1 MLKIVSA
8 TSLALALAASAALAQ
23 NSDSKAPP
31 AKSEQTRTEKNA
43 SAMGL
48 WQSSKLIG
56 VNVYNGSNEKIG
68 DIKEIMLDKQGK
80 ADIVVISVGGFLG
93 MGEHDVAIPFKDIRF
108 TDQPRNSSAKT
119 TDRVATNTNGQT
131 ARTDAGVARNDK
143 DDYRG
148 YPDHAVVNMTK
159 DQLKALPQVRY
170 AR

>member
-31 AKSEQTRTEKNA
+31 AKSEQTQTEKNA

-93 MGEHDVAIPFKDIRF
+93 MGEHDVAVKFGELKWSDEPVR
-108 TDQPRNSSAKT
+108 TASSGSSNTNRPATTGTNS
-119 TDRVATNTNGQT
+119 DRVSKKN
-131 ARTDAGVARNDK
+131 
-143 DDYRG
+143 
-148 YPDHAVVNMTK
+148 YPDHAVLNADK
-159 DQLKALPQVRY
+159 DQLKNMPQFNY
-170 AR
+170 SK

>member
-23 NSDSKAPP
+23 NSNSKAPP
-31 AKSEQTRTEKNA
+31 AKSEQTQTEKNA

-93 MGEHDVAIPFKDIRF
+93 MGEHDVAVKFGDLKWSDEPVR
-108 TDQPRNSSAKT
+108 TASSGSSNANRPATTGTNS
-119 TDRVATNTNGQT
+119 DRVNKKN
-131 ARTDAGVARNDK
+131 
-143 DDYRG
+143 
-148 YPDHAVVNMTK
+148 YPDHAVLNADK
-159 DQLKALPQVRY
+159 DQLKNMPQFNY
-170 AR
+170 SK